1 MPIPLSTISSFRA
14 SFSPFSPLSKPCR
27 LILSLLQT
35 PTTAPVSSASH
46 IQVSVTKLPRNSP
59 QLPEMTIGFR
69 NGKELKLEVGK
80 NRMKID
86 DILEEL
92 GRVGRVIEREE
103 THDDINESIRTCQ
116 EAIESIKIFQPEDK
130 DTAI

>member
-1 MPIPLSTISSFRA
+1 MSLPLSTISSFRT

-27 LILSLLQT
+27 LVLSLLQT
-35 PTTAPVSSASH
+35 PTTTPASSASH
-46 IQVSVTKLPRNSP
+46 IKISVTRLPRNSP

-69 NGKELKLEVGK
+69 NGKELKFEVGK
-80 NRMKID
+80 NKMAIG

-103 THDDINESIRTCQ
+103 SL
-116 EAIESIKIFQPEDK
+116 KG
-130 DTAI
+130 